1 MPERAEAGF
10 IVCLLRI
17 SRRDLV
23 KNDACFNISESW
35 QLAALPPFAPPF
47 FFNFMPL
54 NKGVG
59 RTS

>member
-17 SRRDLV
+17 SRPDLV
-23 KNDACFNISESW
+23 KNDACFSISESW
-35 QLAALPPFAPPF
+35 QLAGFFPF
-47 FFNFMPL
+47 FFDFL
-54 NKGVG
+54 QGNKEVG